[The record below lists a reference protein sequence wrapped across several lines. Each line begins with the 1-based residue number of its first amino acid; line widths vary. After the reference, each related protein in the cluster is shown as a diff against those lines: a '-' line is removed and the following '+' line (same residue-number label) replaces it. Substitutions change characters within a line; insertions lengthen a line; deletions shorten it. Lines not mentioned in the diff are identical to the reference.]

1 MKSKIHEHQQNNNSS
16 ASKKVIL
23 TYGLIAGAIVTA
35 FMAYGVYTLNKNPD
49 YEGSMLLG
57 YTGMLVAFSFVF
69 IGVKNY
75 RDKQSDGTITFGKA
89 LKIGALISLIAS
101 TIYVGVWL
109 IEYYCLYPDFMEKYS
124 AAAIKKLSTTN
135 MTAAEIKSKT
145 DEMLMMKE
153 MYKNPL
159 WVIVITYMEVLVPIG
174 LVVPLISALILKRR
188 QPMANQ

>member
-1 MKSKIHEHQQNNNSS
+1 MKKI
-16 ASKKVIL
+16 IL

-35 FMAYGVYTLNKNPD
+35 FMAYGVYSLNKNPD
-49 YEGSMLLG
+49 YEGSMILG

-75 RDKQSDGTITFGKA
+75 RDKQNNGAITFGRA

-124 AAAIKKLSTTN
+124 AAAIQKMSTSGISATELK
-135 MTAAEIKSKT
+135 AKT

-153 MYKNPL
+153 MYKNPF
-159 WVIVITYMEVLVPIG
+159 WVIVFTYVEVLIPIGLLVPI
-174 LVVPLISALILKRR
+174 ISALILKRKV
-188 QPMANQ
+188 QSA

>member
-1 MKSKIHEHQQNNNSS
+1 MKNIVLK
-16 ASKKVIL
+16 
-23 TYGLIAGAIVTA
+23 YGLIAGAIVSA
-35 FMAYGVYTLNKNPD
+35 FMAYGVYSLNKNPD
-49 YEGSMLLG
+49 YEGSMILG
-57 YTGMLVAFSFVF
+57 YTGMLVAFTFVF

-75 RDKQSDGTITFGKA
+75 RDKQSNGIITFGKA

-124 AAAIKKLSTTN
+124 TASIKKLSTTS
-135 MTAAEIKSKT
+135 MSAAEIKAKT

-159 WVIVITYMEVLVPIG
+159 WVIAFTYMEVLVPIG
-174 LVVPLISALILKRR
+174 LLVPIISAAILKKK
-188 QPMANQ
+188 QPATN

>member
-1 MKSKIHEHQQNNNSS
+1 MKKI
-16 ASKKVIL
+16 VL

-35 FMAYGVYTLNKNPD
+35 FMAYGVFALNKNPD

-57 YTGMLVAFSFVF
+57 YTGMLVAFAFVF

-75 RDKQSDGTITFGKA
+75 RDKHNEGVITFGKA

-109 IEYYCLYPDFMEKYS
+109 IEYYCFYPDFMEKYS
-124 AAAIKKLSTTN
+124 ACAIKKLDTAT
-135 MTAAEIKSKT
+135 MTAAQIKAKT
-145 DEMLMMKE
+145 DEIVMMKE

-159 WVIVITYMEVLVPIG
+159 WVIIFTYAEILIPIG
-174 LVVPLISALILKRR
+174 LLVPFISAFILKRTV
-188 QPMANQ
+188 AKTN

>member
-1 MKSKIHEHQQNNNSS
+1 MKKI
-16 ASKKVIL
+16 IL

-35 FMAYGVYTLNKNPD
+35 FMAYGVYAMDKNPD
-49 YEGSMLLG
+49 YEGGMILG

-75 RDKQSDGTITFGKA
+75 RDKQNGGIISFGQA
-89 LKIGALISLIAS
+89 LRIGGLISLIAS

-124 AAAIKKLSTTN
+124 AAMIKKLDTTT
-135 MTAAEIKSKT
+135 MTAAQIKTKT

-153 MYKNPL
+153 MYKNPI
-159 WVIVITYMEVLVPIG
+159 WVIVFTYIEVLLPIGLLVPI
-174 LVVPLISALILKRR
+174 ISALILKK
-188 QPMANQ
+188 QAKTSVELEQLGTK

>member
-1 MKSKIHEHQQNNNSS
+1 MKKI
-16 ASKKVIL
+16 IL

-35 FMAYGVYTLNKNPD
+35 FMAYGVYSLNKNQD
-49 YEGSMLLG
+49 YEGSMILG

-75 RDKQSDGTITFGKA
+75 RDKQNNGVITFGKA

-109 IEYYCLYPDFMEKYS
+109 VEYYCLYPDFMEKYS
-124 AAAIKKLSTTN
+124 AAAIKKMSTST
-135 MTAAEIKSKT
+135 MTAAEIKAKT

-159 WVIVITYMEVLVPIG
+159 WVIVFTYAEVLLPIG
-174 LVVPLISALILKRR
+174 LLVPFISALILKR
-188 QPMANQ
+188 NQTATS